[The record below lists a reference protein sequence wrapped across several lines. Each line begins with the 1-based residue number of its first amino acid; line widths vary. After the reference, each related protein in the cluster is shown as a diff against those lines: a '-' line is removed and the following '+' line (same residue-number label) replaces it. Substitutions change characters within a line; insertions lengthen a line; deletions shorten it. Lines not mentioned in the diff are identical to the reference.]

1 MKKNSNI
8 LLMSIPLL
16 IVLAGAVVYEY
27 GYQGVRAELNEIENA
42 MTVKSKTLK
51 NYVALIADKPRIEAQ
66 LAAMKEGR
74 KEDNAKMIEGQT
86 APLAAAT
93 LQSTVKAIITSRGG
107 SISSERV
114 EKPEDVGNFKMV
126 TVTVDANMP
135 DIRSLSET
143 LHSIETQTPY
153 LAIREMDVRIRN
165 LREPRDLAIKLKV
178 SGLTGGK

>member
-1 MKKNSNI
+1 M
-8 LLMSIPLL
+8 

-42 MTVKSKTLK
+42 MSVKSKTLK

-66 LAAMKEGR
+66 LAALKEGR

-93 LQSTVKAIITSRGG
+93 LQSTVKEIITSRGG

-126 TVTVDANMP
+126 TVTIDAIVP
-135 DIRSLSET
+135 DIRSLSDT
-143 LHSIETQTPY
+143 LH
-153 LAIREMDVRIRN
+153 VH
-165 LREPRDLAIKLKV
+165 RDTDSLSCHQGNGCQNQKSQRTEGSDHKTESFGADGRQVIK
-178 SGLTGGK
+178 